1 MAVFDKTES
10 LVEELEKMNQR
21 QEEKYNQNDKQG
33 EEIMSASWD
42 ISAMYPSLK
51 MGYRVR
57 EVETLLVERIGQ
69 KPSGAIRDAAKILRK
84 VVMPFLIFM
93 LQHQF
98 VYVRDEGV

>member
-69 KPSGAIRDAAKILRK
+69 KPSGAMRDAAKRLRK
-84 VVMPFLIFM
+84 VVMPLLIFM
-93 LQHQF
+93 LQLCA
-98 VYVRDEGV
+98 R